1 MKPVVRT
8 ISEDVGEGLQM
19 SADVTPPNEALNLRA
34 ADAAAVAD
42 AADNPASKRR
52 HRGPQLSA
60 GALGLHPLD
69 A

>member
-1 MKPVVRT
+1 VPDPSICRET
-8 ISEDVGEGLQM
+8 EALYL
-19 SADVTPPNEALNLRA
+19 ATNPAPNEALNLRA